1 MSTLWCLENES
12 KGHRFT
18 FILCLLGFLAQWSCH
33 SYAEPIESPIAIT
46 TVNPTANNQ
55 TAVLDTNTTTA
66 NTSMNSITTL
76 GIESAN
82 SSVETSTVLMRDGV
96 TQLSE
101 GEHNA
106 VQSQIKDDS
115 SRAGT
120 PVLFQDDSSRAGTPV
135 VFTSLL
141 VCGLLA
147 AAGILTGSYLCSRK
161 KWTPPSRRLDEE
173 TDAQDRDSVM
183 FSVAAEDR
191 DKPKVNGETQETGD
205 KSLPASA
212 AGTAPTTVTKG
223 RLEGDTEL

>member
-120 PVLFQDDSSRAGTPV
+120 PV

>member
-115 SRAGT
+115 SRVGT